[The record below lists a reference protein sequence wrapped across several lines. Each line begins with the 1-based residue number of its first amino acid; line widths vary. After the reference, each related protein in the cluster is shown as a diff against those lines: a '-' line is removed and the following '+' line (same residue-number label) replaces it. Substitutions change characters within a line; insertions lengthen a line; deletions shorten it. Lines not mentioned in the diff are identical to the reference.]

1 MLEFSDDKVVLT
13 IKDNGKG
20 FKLPDRVEDLA
31 AVGKLGLAGM
41 QERTRLVGGKLTIES
56 ELSKGTT
63 VSAEIP
69 I

>member
-13 IKDNGKG
+13 IKDSGKG

-31 AVGKLGLAGM
+31 AVGKLGLTGM
-41 QERTRLVGGKLTIES
+41 QERARLIGGKLMIES
-56 ELSKGTT
+56 ELGEGTT